1 MSTILLVEDDVTS
14 REMLVHRLVSCGY
27 QVLQAACA
35 SDAEEMVLCC
45 LPDLI
50 LLDITLPDKSGLEVL
65 KVLKGNSKTAP
76 IPVIIVSGRTSK
88 EDIITGLNM
97 GASDYITKPYQW
109 GIINARIRSSLRSVE
124 VARLLKEALYH
135 EKINVQNKSD
145 FLVNMSHEIRTPLNG
160 ILGVLQL
167 MNTTELTAEQDGY
180 MKLMERSGNA
190 LTHIINGLLD
200 FSKIQA
206 GHLELNHNPF
216 NLEDLLLAASEII
229 YPRACE
235 KELEIFINIDPDLN
249 LNVVGDEARLLQI
262 ITNYASNALKF
273 TEKGCITF
281 HLKANQGTTH
291 GSVYHLE
298 VEDTGIGLSTEAQK
312 KLFQKFI
319 QADPSISEQ
328 YGGTGLGLAICKDIA
343 EAMSGHVGM
352 FSEEGEGTKFWV
364 EVPLKYDPDKVVSE
378 PQLNLEGKNI
388 LVTGSTHFCANYL
401 DIISQNKGVVSTI
414 ESSEISHN
422 NLLKYDLILTSSRST
437 YELCKSKGIPS
448 IVIHEGLNYQIPK
461 DDPEQL
467 SAPLKTT
474 DLKNSINT
482 LLRLNISTG

>member
-14 REMLVHRLVSCGY
+14 REMLVHRLVNCGY

-35 SDAEEMVLCC
+35 KDAEEMVLCC

-65 KVLKGNSKTAP
+65 KVLKGNSKTAS

-88 EDIITGLNM
+88 EDMISGLDM

-109 GIINARIRSSLRSVE
+109 GIINARIRSALRSIE
-124 VARLLKEALYH
+124 VSRLLKEALYH

-167 MNTTELTAEQDGY
+167 MNTTKLSDEQSGY
-180 MKLMERSGNA
+180 MKLMERSGTA

-206 GHLELNHNPF
+206 GHLELFNKPF

-229 YPRACE
+229 YPKARQ
-235 KELEIFINIDPDLN
+235 KDLEIFINIEPGIN
-249 LNVVGDEARLLQI
+249 LNVLGDEARLLQI

-281 HLKANQGTTH
+281 HLKTNQGTEE

-319 QADPSISEQ
+319 QADPSISQE

-364 EVPLKYDPDKVVSE
+364 EVPLKYDSE
-378 PQLNLEGKNI
+378 KLVPEINLNLEGKNI

-401 DIISQNKGVVSTI
+401 EIINQNKGLVSSI
-414 ESSEISHN
+414 ESSEVSEKKLQN
-422 NLLKYDLILTSSRST
+422 QDLVLTSSKST
-437 YELCKSKGIPS
+437 FELCKSKEIPS
-448 IVIHEGLNYQIPK
+448 IIIYEGLNYQIPK

-467 SAPLKTT
+467 SSPLKTS

-482 LLRLNISTG
+482 LLGLNISAG